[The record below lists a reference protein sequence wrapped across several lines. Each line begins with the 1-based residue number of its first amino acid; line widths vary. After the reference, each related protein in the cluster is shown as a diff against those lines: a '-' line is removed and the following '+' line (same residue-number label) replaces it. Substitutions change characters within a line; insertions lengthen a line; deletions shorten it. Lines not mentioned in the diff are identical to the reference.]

1 MGGNMKLL
9 HISDIHFG
17 IKFLNKSKVLRE
29 KLIFGQFSTF
39 RKVVNYS
46 IENKLNALLI
56 AGDLFDS
63 EYRSLKSE
71 RFLLE
76 QFNRLDEHN
85 IKVVYSL
92 GNHDSNSS
100 FNDNFLY
107 ELPKNVIIFK
117 KDSYESYL
125 LDNKVMIH
133 SCGHQKNDEN
143 RNLVKKFPKYIEG
156 YINVGL
162 LHCSILSSIKKN
174 DKYLP
179 TTKEEL
185 MNKEYDYWALGHIHK
200 REKISEEIYYSGS
213 LQGLNSKEVGSKG
226 GYLIDFSN
234 NFKTIEFI
242 EFGAIDFINIEI
254 DFKEV
259 DINSKNELID
269 YIEEVISLN
278 KETIINMYLIGETL
292 LFNYLNNESNL
303 SEIKELIL
311 NNKMILDFTI
321 DVDKI
326 KQKNNYKEYIKDNN
340 ILGYIEKTFNDE
352 EIRNKVM
359 NENSIKKIDDNLL
372 ERIFNKMVGVKDEI

>member
-1 MGGNMKLL
+1 MKLL

-17 IKFLNKSKVLRE
+17 VRFLNKSKILRE
-29 KLIFGQFSTF
+29 KLIDSQFIAF
-39 RKVVNYS
+39 IKVINYL
-46 IENKLNALLI
+46 IENKVDILLI

-71 RFLLE
+71 RFVLE

-107 ELPKNVIIFK
+107 ELPKNVMIFK
-117 KDSYESYL
+117 KDNYESYL
-125 LDNKVMIH
+125 VDNKVMIH
-133 SCGHQKNDEN
+133 SCGHQKNNEN
-143 RNLVKKFPKYIEG
+143 RNLVKNFPKYIEG

-185 MNKEYDYWALGHIHK
+185 MDKGYDYWALGHIHK
-200 REKISEEIYYSGS
+200 REKVSESIYYSGS

-226 GYLIDFSN
+226 GYLVDFNN
-234 NFKTIEFI
+234 NFKTIEFV
-242 EFGAIDFINIEI
+242 EFGAIDFINIELN
-254 DFKEV
+254 FTEV

-269 YIEEVISLN
+269 YIEERIILN
-278 KETIINMYLIGETL
+278 KETIINFYLIGETL
-292 LFNYLNNESNL
+292 LFDYLNNESNL
-303 SEIKELIL
+303 NEIKELIL
-311 NNKMILDFTI
+311 TNEMILDFVI
-321 DVDKI
+321 DIDKM

-340 ILGYIEKTFNDE
+340 ILGYIEKKFNNE
-352 EIRNKVM
+352 EIRNKII
-359 NENSIKKIDDNLL
+359 NENDIKKIDDNLL
-372 ERIFNKMVGVKDEI
+372 ERIFNKMVGVKGEI